1 MLKAALAG
9 AVVLAITGSPLAAQ
23 DWSRIPSTPVN
34 AQMPAALPAPTA
46 AQINQFHA
54 ALRLRPDQEPY
65 WQPVERVLHGA
76 TQQPLPDRR
85 SALLKRLNHR
95 STTVAANVVGL
106 RELASAA
113 LPLVQS
119 MDDNQ
124 KLTAWQYV
132 NAMGYGAIVAQF

>member
-1 MLKAALAG
+1 MWKAALAG

-23 DWSRIPSTPVN
+23 DWSRVSSATVN
-34 AQMPAALPAPTA
+34 AQMPAALPAPTS
-46 AQINQFHA
+46 AQIDQFHA

-65 WQPVERVLHGA
+65 WQPVERVLHGGM
-76 TQQPLPDRR
+76 QQPLPDRHSR
-85 SALLKRLNHR
+85 FFKRLNHR
-95 STTVAANVVGL
+95 PTTVAANVVGL

-113 LPLVQS
+113 VPLVQS
-119 MDDNQ
+119 MDDSQ